1 MQDKHALFTEVFLSR
16 AAVWLS
22 RRSAVEPYDSRQHCC
37 IWFMKTWRKRKQP
50 ASLWRSVVSRVFVHW
65 GSGYHLV
72 LSCLLSE
79 WESESA
85 STGGGLEDTPLLSR
99 SPLALF
105 PAHMRTPLVQEENW
119 WLWPELLWSSAA
131 TGGLL
136 TLTGQ
141 TPHQRCRLGPR
152 LLPSKIESAA
162 QGMGRGERWKRD
174 QVLLVCRLAVL
185 VRLSPCLTDEETV
198 PCWFSERL
206 NWEHFNKAF
215 PQAYPTLS
223 MEGQKG
229 KGWDLLLP
237 KASDSYL
244 GNFPSWIWWVLSFFY
259 FPSLFQLS
267 LSNKARPTFI
277 PWKMGKSG
285 QLIARLCGCNS
296 CLVIR

>member
-22 RRSAVEPYDSRQHCC
+22 RSSVVEPYDSCQHCC

-79 WESESA
+79 WDRESA
-85 STGGGLEDTPLLSR
+85 STGGGLEDTPLLSC

-105 PAHMRTPLVQEENW
+105 PAHVRTPLVKEENW

-141 TPHQRCRLGPR
+141 TPHRGVAWGQDCFPQRSSLQPKAWGGEKGGKGTRFCWFAGWLFLSDCLPASLTRRPSPADFLKRSTESISTRHFPR
-152 LLPSKIESAA
+152 LTPHFPWRVRK
-162 QGMGRGERWKRD
+162 ERAK
-174 QVLLVCRLAVL
+174 
-185 VRLSPCLTDEETV
+185 
-198 PCWFSERL
+198 
-206 NWEHFNKAF
+206 NK
-215 PQAYPTLS
+215 
-223 MEGQKG
+223 
-229 KGWDLLLP
+229 
-237 KASDSYL
+237 
-244 GNFPSWIWWVLSFFY
+244 
-259 FPSLFQLS
+259 
-267 LSNKARPTFI
+267 
-277 PWKMGKSG
+277 
-285 QLIARLCGCNS
+285 
-296 CLVIR
+296 